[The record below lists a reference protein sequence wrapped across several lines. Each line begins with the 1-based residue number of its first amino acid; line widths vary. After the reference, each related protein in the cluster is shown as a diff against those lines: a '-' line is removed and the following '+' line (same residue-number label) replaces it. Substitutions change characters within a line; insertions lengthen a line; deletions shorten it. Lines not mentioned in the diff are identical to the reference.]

1 MHARLVAPTHH
12 SYTFASLESEYLLG
26 GMHLV
31 LQVELPNVR
40 LELLNV
46 RLALLQEQ
54 QVELFD
60 VALRCYHIVTF
71 VRGERAALFFLSA
84 YYLSKNNYS

>member
-1 MHARLVAPTHH
+1 
-12 SYTFASLESEYLLG
+12 
-26 GMHLV
+26 MHLV

-71 VRGERAALFFLSA
+71 VGGNAMLFFLSA